1 MPTTRPREHVVPTNL
16 PPRLKSEEIC
26 PILHSGDRLSEETY
40 AGIAADLAAGQTVSR
55 IVRRWKTHHCTVA
68 AVRTREAA
76 VIEKQRE
83 HLKSLLAVA
92 VQLSVEKLIEALDE
106 DKVPAGA
113 LALATGIL
121 WDKHRQAEGEPTQV
135 IEVKRTATLDQV
147 KKELDSL
154 KQAEVIDI
162 SEDKGKIRER
172 MIPNPYPVEGD
183 EDKPVKELYLEDSSS
198 ESSDSPTL

>member
-154 KQAEVIDI
+154 RLGKDVVEAEMSDAEPAGPADPASRV
-162 SEDKGKIRER
+162 S
-172 MIPNPYPVEGD
+172 
-183 EDKPVKELYLEDSSS
+183 KETRGAGSAPE
-198 ESSDSPTL
+198 ESPR